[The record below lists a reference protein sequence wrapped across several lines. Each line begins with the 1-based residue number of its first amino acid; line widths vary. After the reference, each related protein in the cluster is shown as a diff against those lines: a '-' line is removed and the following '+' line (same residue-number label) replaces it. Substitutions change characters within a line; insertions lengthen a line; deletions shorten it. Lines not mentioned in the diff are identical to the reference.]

1 VFAGRFEYGID
12 DKSRLSVPAKFR
24 ETLSTNYD
32 MRLILTNLD
41 NCIVAYPH
49 QEWIDLQE
57 KLSRREHITKEAR
70 AFLRFFYS
78 GVSECPIDKLGR
90 ILIPQSLKTY
100 ANIRKNVTVVGMF
113 RKIEIWAQ
121 ETWDEEVRKATQD
134 REKMQD
140 IISDL
145 GL

>member
-1 VFAGRFEYGID
+1 VFAGRYEYGID
-12 DKSRLSVPAKFR
+12 DKSRVSIPAKFR

-32 MRLILTNLD
+32 LRLILTNLD
-41 NCIVAYPH
+41 NCIVAYPQ
-49 QEWIDLQE
+49 QEWLDLQE
-57 KLSRREHITKEAR
+57 KLAGREHLTKEAR

-90 ILIPQSLKTY
+90 ILVPQSLRTY
-100 ANIRKNVTVVGMF
+100 ANIKKDVTVIGMF
-113 RKIEIWAQ
+113 RKIEIWAR